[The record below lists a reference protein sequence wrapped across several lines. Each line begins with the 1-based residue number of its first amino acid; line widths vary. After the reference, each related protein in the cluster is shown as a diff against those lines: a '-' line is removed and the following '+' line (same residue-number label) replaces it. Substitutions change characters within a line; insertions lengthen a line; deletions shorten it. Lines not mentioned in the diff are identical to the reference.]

1 MLRQQDDRLVD
12 EVVEVE
18 SSGLLELLF
27 IGGVDLGR
35 KSALRVP
42 GRGLQGLGGA
52 DELVFPAAHLVDGTF
67 DREELVVHA
76 QLFVHSLHDTL
87 GVVAVVDGKAAGVA
101 DLLGPAAE
109 NADAGR
115 VEGGGEHLVAL
126 FPAQHPAQA
135 LFQLTGGLVGKGD
148 GHDVPAPDG
157 VLPQHPIQPR
167 RGVGAGHDGGAQ
179 GFHIVLRHLPGRP
192 PGAVGRA
199 EADEVGDA
207 VDQHGGLSAACTRED
222 EQRAVGGEH
231 RLPLHIV
238 QASELLFN
246 IRITQS
252 AELLCEICCHCF
264 TCSFQSFL
272 DISLKI

>member
-1 MLRQQDDRLVD
+1 MVKL
-12 EVVEVE
+12 
-18 SSGLLELLF
+18 
-27 IGGVDLGR
+27 
-35 KSALRVP
+35 P
-42 GRGLQGLGGA
+42 
-52 DELVFPAAHLVDGTF
+52 
-67 DREELVVHA
+67 
-76 QLFVHSLHDTL
+76 
-87 GVVAVVDGKAAGVA
+87 GVA

-115 VEGGGEHLVAL
+115 VERGGEHLVAL
-126 FPAQHPAQA
+126 FPAQHPAQT

-157 VLPQHPIQPR
+157 ILPQHSVQPR
-167 RGVGAGHDGGAQ
+167 RGIGTGHDGSAQ

-192 PGAVGRA
+192 LGAVGRA

-222 EQRAVGGEH
+222 EQGAVGGEH

-238 QASELLFN
+238 QASELLFD